1 MYTVT
6 VTRSFV
12 AQHFLTVPN
21 PGPEGDVH
29 SHVFEVEAR
38 LRGPELNEYGYLVD
52 IDEVRAGLDAV
63 EERYRDET
71 LNHLPEFE
79 GQNPSVEHFAE
90 HVADRLRENCELV
103 GAEDLCVRIWEDD
116 EAWAAYETSLR

>member
-21 PGPEGDVH
+21 PGPEGDRH

-38 LRGPELNEYGYLVD
+38 LTGPDLNEYDYLVD
-52 IDEVRAGLDAV
+52 IDDVKQGLDAV

-71 LNHLPEFE
+71 LNYLPEFE
-79 GQNPSVEHFAE
+79 GENPSVERFAE
-90 HVADRLRENCELV
+90 HVADRLERNCELTGV
-103 GAEDLCVRIWEDD
+103 EELCVRIWEDD